1 MSAQNP
7 RFPLFDSLRAI
18 AALSVVMFHIAFVL
32 GGFTKDGYGKYL
44 IQLNI
49 GVPIFFLIS
58 GFLLYRPFVAA
69 RFHGDPLP
77 AVGPYAIRRFFRI
90 GPAYWIAL
98 PLVAA
103 WTNLPAVGH
112 NPLPYFGFAQVYDRS
127 TLINGYGI
135 AWTLCVEV
143 SFYALLPLW
152 ALAMRSMRRRS
163 ERQVVLTE
171 ALPLVLM
178 FLAAVAWNVTQTEA
192 ANGFVVFTPELA
204 TLPAFLDHFALGMGL
219 AVASVALMGRE
230 RRPGLV
236 RLIERRPWVPWLFA
250 LAVFVG
256 LCNIQRRFGA
266 EASEATRH
274 HLRGLVAFGV
284 LLPAVFGGERGGAV
298 RRLLA
303 DRRMQW
309 IGLISYSLYLWHPAI
324 TQKMALW
331 GWGDSLGWF
340 GFTAVALVLCIAVAA
355 VSFYIVEKPA
365 LRIGRALAGRF
376 GYQEP
381 ERPPGGPVD
390 RPGAPSIELA
400 GAGEQRRS
408 S

>member
-18 AALSVVMFHIAFVL
+18 AAGSVLLFHVAFVL

-69 RFHGDPLP
+69 RFRGDSPP
-77 AVGPYAIRRFFRI
+77 ATGPYAIRRFFRI
-90 GPAYWIAL
+90 VPAYWVAL

-103 WTNLPAVGH
+103 WTGLAAVGH

-152 ALAMRSMRRRS
+152 ALAMRRAGRGSRRRL
-163 ERQVVLTE
+163 VLTE

-178 FLAAVAWNVTQTEA
+178 FLAAVAWNATQTEA
-192 ANGFVVFTPELA
+192 SHGFITFTPAIA
-204 TLPAFLDHFALGMGL
+204 TIPAFLDHFALGMGL

-230 RRPGLV
+230 RQPGVV
-236 RLIERRPWVPWLFA
+236 RAIEGRPWLPWLFA

-256 LCNIQRRFGA
+256 LCNIERHFGA
-266 EASEATRH
+266 VPSEVVRH

-284 LLPAVFGGERGGAV
+284 LLPAVFGADRGGAV
-298 RRLLA
+298 RRFLA

-324 TQKMALW
+324 TQKMGLW
-331 GWGDSLGWF
+331 NWDDKLGWL
-340 GFTAVALVLCIAVAA
+340 GYSAAAIVICIAVAA
-355 VSFYIVEKPA
+355 VSFYVVERPG

-381 ERPPGGPVD
+381 EQPPGGAVD
-390 RPGAPSIELA
+390 RPGAPSVELA
-400 GAGEQRRS
+400 GAGERRPS
-408 S
+408 

>member
-18 AALSVVMFHIAFVL
+18 AALSVLMFHIAFVL
-32 GGFTKDGYGKYL
+32 GGFTKHGYGNYL

-69 RFHGDPLP
+69 RFRGERLP
-77 AVGPYAIRRFFRI
+77 STGPYAIRRFFRI
-90 GPAYWIAL
+90 VPAYWVAL
-98 PLVAA
+98 PLIAV
-103 WTNLPAVGH
+103 WTNLHAVTH
-112 NPLPYFGFAQVYDRS
+112 NPVPYFGFAQVYQRS

-143 SFYALLPLW
+143 SFYVLLPIW
-152 ALAMRSMRRRS
+152 AFALRRVRARS
-163 ERQVVLTE
+163 ERQLVVSE
-171 ALPLVLM
+171 AVPLVLI
-178 FLAAVAWNVTQTEA
+178 FLVAVLWNATQTEA
-192 ANGFVVFTPELA
+192 SHGFVVFTPELA

-230 RRPGLV
+230 VKPRIV
-236 RLIERRPWVPWLFA
+236 RLIEEKPWVPWLFA
-250 LAVFVG
+250 AAVFVG

-284 LLPAVFGGERGGAV
+284 LLPAVFGDDRGGLV
-298 RRLLA
+298 RRFLA

-309 IGLISYSLYLWHPAI
+309 VGLISYSLYLWHPAI
-324 TQKMALW
+324 TQKMGTHNW
-331 GWGDSLGWF
+331 DDKLGWL
-340 GFTAVALVLCIAVAA
+340 GYTLAAIAICIAVAA
-355 VSFYIVEKPA
+355 VSFYVVERTG

-381 ERPPGGPVD
+381 ETPPGGAVD
-390 RPGAPSIELA
+390 EPGAPSVELA
-400 GAGEQRRS
+400 GSAKNGGQ
-408 S
+408 